1 MLLLFS
7 CGSDNSNKSE
17 TNNKKERKELTE
29 GQANLIQK
37 MQVQGLLNIQP
48 EYKRA
53 EIDPTLWNNMTYNV
67 KSNFAD
73 GLAIYCG
80 NNDSTYIYWCE
91 IFDMYSGKKIAKSGV
106 WGFKT
111 FN

>member
-1 MLLLFS
+1 MK
-7 CGSDNSNKSE
+7 N
-17 TNNKKERKELTE
+17 
-29 GQANLIQK
+29 
-37 MQVQGLLNIQP
+37 QGFLNIQP

-53 EIDPTLWNNMTYNV
+53 EIDPTLWSNMTYNV

-80 NNDSTYIYWCE
+80 NNDGTNLYWVK
-91 IFDMYSGKKIAKSGV
+91 IFDKYSGKKLAKYSDS

-111 FN
+111 YD